1 MLRHGRV
8 TDPSAES
15 EPVVATQRSGDGGGT
30 FVRGGVSVAA
40 VAFVGLGRAVDGSA
54 TCGTTPEDPGEAP
67 SPATDGDPSPGPPL
81 SGASLPAFASAP
93 GSSAG
98 RGLSSAGNPAA
109 NSRLPGASG
118 VADESAASGRGAGET
133 VPCGARKM
141 AATSTT
147 TLVGLL

>member
-1 MLRHGRV
+1 MPVSLPRISLFVTRTPVESLTWMLRHGRV

-40 VAFVGLGRAVDGSA
+40 VAFVGLGRAVDGST
-54 TCGTTPEDPGEAP
+54 TCGTNPEDPGEAP

-81 SGASLPAFASAP
+81 SGASPPAFASAP

-109 NSRLPGASG
+109 AVTPKRMASD
-118 VADESAASGRGAGET
+118 AAAS
-133 VPCGARKM
+133 
-141 AATSTT
+141 
-147 TLVGLL
+147 